1 MSARPSQTRNFLAG
15 TPLDRAGERRGD
27 QAWLA
32 EARRS
37 GRYLPVWRGR
47 NLVECRDHP
56 RPVQLAGG
64 ELAAACGDKLPDDIF
79 LGVAEDVPYFAAAVP
94 GEEPPKLDGEF
105 CDLRGIGHLLDADE
119 GALLAFARAMILWD
133 ERHAYCGRCGHRTRP
148 REAGHARDCTNAGCG
163 ARHFPR
169 VDPAI
174 IVLVADDDRCLL
186 GRQAAWPEHRYSTI
200 AGFVE
205 PGESLEDAVARE
217 VLEETG
223 VDTEAISYESSQPWP
238 FPSSLMLGY
247 RAWPRSLEITCRD
260 SELEDARWF
269 SRSDIVTGACL
280 LPPPVSIAWRLI
292 EDWFDED
299 PGRSLA
305 TEANAGPRLPPR
317 DS

>member
-1 MSARPSQTRNFLAG
+1 MSLRPSQPRNFLAG

-27 QAWLA
+27 KAWLTD
-32 EARRS
+32 ARSR

-47 NLVECRDHP
+47 NLVERRDHP
-56 RPVQLAGG
+56 RPVQLTGST
-64 ELAAACGDKLPDDIF
+64 LAAACGGPPDDIF
-79 LGVAEDVPYFAAAVP
+79 LGVADGVPYFAAAVA
-94 GEEPPKLDGEF
+94 GESPPALEGEF
-105 CDLRGIGHLLDADE
+105 CDLRGIGHLLDPDE
-119 GALLAFARAMILWD
+119 GALLAFARAMVLWD
-133 ERHAYCGRCGHRTRP
+133 ERHAFCGRCGHPTRP
-148 REAGHARDCTNAGCG
+148 REAGHARDCANGDCG

-174 IVLVADDDRCLL
+174 IVLVADEQRCLL
-186 GRQAAWPEHRYSTI
+186 GRQAAWPENRYSTI

-223 VDTEAISYESSQPWP
+223 IRTDTITYQSSQPWP

-247 RAWPRSLEITCRD
+247 RARPRSHEITCRD

-269 SRSDIVTGACL
+269 TRSDMVTGACL

-292 EDWFDED
+292 EHWFDEE

-305 TEANAGPRLPPR
+305 READAGPWLPRR